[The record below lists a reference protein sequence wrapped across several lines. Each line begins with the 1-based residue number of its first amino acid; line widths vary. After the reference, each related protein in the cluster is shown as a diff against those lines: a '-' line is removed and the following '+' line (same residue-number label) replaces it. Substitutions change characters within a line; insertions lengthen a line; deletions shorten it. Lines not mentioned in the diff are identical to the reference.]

1 MDSYKPILPSLKAE
15 DIERFIGISQYIS
28 RSKGIGGV
36 IKSRPED
43 FVIWEILETGMDAK
57 KLFELSSFI
66 KGYGGH
72 LLCVMKKVKLDSIR
86 AVSLLAARLN
96 LKSREIG
103 ICGIKDKMSIS
114 WQFISMPS
122 HVLENLEDTDVL
134 KINNLLEV
142 KPIKYVRHKLSSRFL
157 KSNVFQVKIRHPR
170 TTDLPI
176 IEEIIRE
183 LKIKG
188 IPNYYGH
195 QRFGITRPIT
205 PIVGSL
211 ILRRM
216 LREAVAAFLSDY
228 SNLENEK
235 NKLARKDL
243 GERWDLEWA
252 RKNFPKSLTYERMMI
267 ESLLRHPE
275 DYVKCLRILPLRLRR
290 LIVESVAA
298 RIFNLTLS
306 KIIEEG
312 RFNELEVG
320 DIVLPIDASGRAD
333 KNRPITVTNSNI
345 KQIEKLIRDKKMAIA
360 LPTPGYLS
368 PIPRNSKGEI
378 MLKIMEEESLD
389 FKDFKL
395 VDLPEASTKGSLRP
409 IAITS
414 WDCSVTSI
422 DNDSIILQFSLP
434 PGSYATILLRELMK
448 QTDPLAYVGRHYE
461 LYSD

>member
-1 MDSYKPILPSLKAE
+1 MDNYRLILPSLKIE
-15 DIERFIGISQYIS
+15 DIERFIGITQYIS
-28 RSKGIGGV
+28 RSEGIGGV
-36 IKSRPED
+36 IKTRPED
-43 FVIWEILETGMDAK
+43 FIIWEILETGMDAK
-57 KLFELSSFI
+57 KLFESSSFTG
-66 KGYGGH
+66 GYGGH
-72 LLCVMKKVKLDSIR
+72 LLCVMKKVRLDSIR
-86 AVSLLAARLN
+86 AVSLLATKLN

-114 WQFISMPS
+114 WQFITIPS
-122 HVLENLEDTDVL
+122 HVLENIEIL

-142 KPIKYVRHKLSSRFL
+142 KPIKYVQHKLSSRLL

-170 TTDLPI
+170 TTDVSI
-176 IEEIIRE
+176 IREIVRE

-211 ILRRM
+211 ILKRM

-235 NKLARKDL
+235 SKLVRKEL

-252 RKNFPKSLTYERMMI
+252 RKSFPKSLTYERMMI
-267 ESLLRHPE
+267 ESLLTYPE
-275 DYVKCLRILPLRLRR
+275 DYVKCLRTLPLRLRR

-298 RIFNLTLS
+298 KIFNLTLS

-312 RFNELEVG
+312 KFNELEVG
-320 DIVLPIDASGRAD
+320 DIVLPLDASGRAD
-333 KNRPITVTNSNI
+333 KNRPITVTNRNI
-345 KQIEKLIRDKKMAIA
+345 KQIEKLIEDKKMAIA

-378 MLKIMEEESLD
+378 MLEIMEKESLD
-389 FKDFKL
+389 FKDFRL

-409 IAITS
+409 MAITK
-414 WDCSVTSI
+414 WDCSVIST
-422 DNDSIILQFSLP
+422 DNDSLILQFSLP

-448 QTDPLAYVGRHYE
+448 SENPLSYVGK
-461 LYSD
+461 LLG

>member
-1 MDSYKPILPSLKAE
+1 MDYHRLILPSLKIE
-15 DIERFIGISQYIS
+15 DIERFIGITQYIS
-28 RSKGIGGV
+28 RSEGIGGV
-36 IKSRPED
+36 IKTRPED
-43 FVIWEILETGMDAK
+43 FIIWEILETGMDAK
-57 KLFELSSFI
+57 KLFESSLFTG
-66 KGYGGH
+66 GYGGH

-86 AVSLLAARLN
+86 AVSLLATKLN

-114 WQFISMPS
+114 WQFITIPS
-122 HVLENLEDTDVL
+122 HLLENIEIL
-134 KINNLLEV
+134 KIDNLLEV
-142 KPIKYVRHKLSSRFL
+142 KPIKYVRHKLSSRLL
-157 KSNVFQVKIRHPR
+157 KSNVFQVRIRHPR
-170 TTDLPI
+170 TTDVSI
-176 IEEIIRE
+176 IREIIRE

-205 PIVGSL
+205 PIVGTL
-211 ILRRM
+211 ILKRM

-235 NKLARKDL
+235 SKLVRKEL

-252 RKNFPKSLTYERMMI
+252 RKSFPKSLTYERMMI
-267 ESLLRHPE
+267 ESLLTHPE
-275 DYVKCLRILPLRLRR
+275 DYVKCLRTLPLRLRR

-298 RIFNLTLS
+298 KIFNLTLS

-312 RFNELEVG
+312 KFNELEVG
-320 DIVLPIDASGRAD
+320 DIVLPLDASGRAD
-333 KNRPITVTNSNI
+333 KNRPITVTNRNI
-345 KQIEKLIRDKKMAIA
+345 KQIEKLIKDKKMVIA

-368 PIPRNSKGEI
+368 PIPRNLKGEI
-378 MLKIMEEESLD
+378 MLGIMERESLD

-409 IAITS
+409 MAITN
-414 WDCSVTSI
+414 WDCSATST
-422 DNDSIILQFSLP
+422 DNDSLILQFSLP

-448 QTDPLAYVGRHYE
+448 SENPLSYVGK
-461 LYSD
+461 LLG

>member
-1 MDSYKPILPSLKAE
+1 MDNYRLILPSLKIE
-15 DIERFIGISQYIS
+15 DIERFIGITQYIS
-28 RSKGIGGV
+28 RSEGIGGV
-36 IKSRPED
+36 IKTRPED
-43 FVIWEILETGMDAK
+43 FIIWEILETGMDAK
-57 KLFELSSFI
+57 KLFESSSFTG
-66 KGYGGH
+66 GYGGH
-72 LLCVMKKVKLDSIR
+72 LLCVMKKVRLDSIR
-86 AVSLLAARLN
+86 AVSLLATKLN

-114 WQFISMPS
+114 WQFITIPS
-122 HVLENLEDTDVL
+122 HVLENIEIL

-142 KPIKYVRHKLSSRFL
+142 KPIKYVQHKLSSRLL

-170 TTDLPI
+170 TTDVSI
-176 IEEIIRE
+176 IREIVRE

-211 ILRRM
+211 ILKRM

-235 NKLARKDL
+235 SKLVRKEL

-252 RKNFPKSLTYERMMI
+252 RKSFPKSLTYERMMI
-267 ESLLRHPE
+267 ESLLTYPE
-275 DYVKCLRILPLRLRR
+275 DYVKCLRTLPLRLRR

-298 RIFNLTLS
+298 KIFNLTLS

-312 RFNELEVG
+312 KFNELEVG
-320 DIVLPIDASGRAD
+320 DIVLPLDASGRAD
-333 KNRPITVTNSNI
+333 KNRPITVTNRNI
-345 KQIEKLIRDKKMAIA
+345 KQIEKLIEDKKMAIA

-378 MLKIMEEESLD
+378 MLEIMEKESLD

-409 IAITS
+409 MAITN
-414 WDCSVTSI
+414 WDCSVIST
-422 DNDSIILQFSLP
+422 DNDSLILQFSLP

-448 QTDPLAYVGRHYE
+448 SENPLSYVGK
-461 LYSD
+461 LLG

>member
-1 MDSYKPILPSLKAE
+1 MDYHGPILPSLKIE
-15 DIERFIGISQYIS
+15 YVERFIGITHYIS
-28 RSKGIGGV
+28 RSEGIGGV
-36 IKSRPED
+36 IKNRPED
-43 FVIWEILETGMDAK
+43 FVIWEILEKGMDAK
-57 KLFELSSFI
+57 KLFESSSFTE
-66 KGYGGH
+66 GYGGH
-72 LLCVMKKVKLDSIR
+72 LLCVMKKVKFDSIR
-86 AVSLLAARLN
+86 AVSLLAAKLN
-96 LKSREIG
+96 LKNREIG

-114 WQFISMPS
+114 WQFITIPS
-122 HVLENLEDTDVL
+122 HVLENIEIL

-142 KPIKYVRHKLSSRFL
+142 KPIKYVRHKLSSRLL
-157 KSNVFQVKIRHPR
+157 KSNVFQVKIRHAK
-170 TTDLPI
+170 TTDVSI
-176 IEEIIRE
+176 IGEIIRE

-211 ILRRM
+211 ILKRM

-235 NKLARKDL
+235 NKLVRKEL

-275 DYVKCLRILPLRLRR
+275 DYVKCLRTLPLRLRR

-298 RIFNLTLS
+298 KIFNLTLS

-312 RFNELEVG
+312 KFNELEVG
-320 DIVLPIDASGRAD
+320 DIVLPLDASGRAD
-333 KNRPITVTNSNI
+333 KNRPVTVTDRNI
-345 KQIEKLIRDKKMAIA
+345 KQIEKLIKDKKMTIA

-378 MLKIMEEESLD
+378 MLEIMEKESLD
-389 FKDFKL
+389 FKDFKV

-409 IAITS
+409 IAITN
-414 WDCSVTSI
+414 WDCSVISI
-422 DNDSIILQFSLP
+422 DNESIILQFSLP
-434 PGSYATILLRELMK
+434 PGTYATILLRELMK
-448 QTDPLAYVGRHYE
+448 SENPLSYVGK
-461 LYSD
+461 LYG

>member
-1 MDSYKPILPSLKAE
+1 MDNYRLILPSLKIE
-15 DIERFIGISQYIS
+15 DIERFIGITQYIS
-28 RSKGIGGV
+28 RSEGIGGV
-36 IKSRPED
+36 IKTRPED
-43 FVIWEILETGMDAK
+43 FIIWEILETGMDAK
-57 KLFELSSFI
+57 KLFESSSFTG
-66 KGYGGH
+66 GYGGH
-72 LLCVMKKVKLDSIR
+72 LLCVMKKVRLDSIR
-86 AVSLLAARLN
+86 AVSLLATKLN

-114 WQFISMPS
+114 WQFITIPS
-122 HVLENLEDTDVL
+122 HVLENIEIL

-142 KPIKYVRHKLSSRFL
+142 KPIKYVQHKLSSRLL

-170 TTDLPI
+170 TTDVSI
-176 IEEIIRE
+176 IREIVRE

-211 ILRRM
+211 ILKRM

-235 NKLARKDL
+235 SKLVRKEL

-252 RKNFPKSLTYERMMI
+252 RKSFPKSLTYERMMI
-267 ESLLRHPE
+267 ESLLTYPE
-275 DYVKCLRILPLRLRR
+275 DYVKCLRTLPLRLRR

-298 RIFNLTLS
+298 KIFNLTLS

-312 RFNELEVG
+312 KFNELEVG
-320 DIVLPIDASGRAD
+320 DIVLPLDASGRAD
-333 KNRPITVTNSNI
+333 KNRPITVTNRNI
-345 KQIEKLIRDKKMAIA
+345 KQIEKLIEDKKMAIA

-378 MLKIMEEESLD
+378 MLEIMEKESLD
-389 FKDFKL
+389 FKDFRL

-409 IAITS
+409 MAITN
-414 WDCSVTSI
+414 WDCSVIST
-422 DNDSIILQFSLP
+422 DNDSLILQFSLP

-448 QTDPLAYVGRHYE
+448 SENPLSYVGK
-461 LYSD
+461 LLG